1 MRARMIIA
9 ITLVLILVLA
19 LFCGCKGEEPIIDEG
34 QFVMLSRQYIDSNAI
49 VYILCDKNTKVM
61 YSLVHCGYG
70 TAMTIMVDENG
81 NPLIYEGEIK

>member
-1 MRARMIIA
+1 M
-9 ITLVLILVLA
+9 
-19 LFCGCKGEEPIIDEG
+19 
-34 QFVMLSRQYIDSNAI
+34 MLSRQYIDSNAI